1 MSSWRLLNLS
11 VHDAFANM
19 AIDEAILTA
28 RTENLASNTLRLYCW
43 RPSAV
48 SVGRFQSMTNEVYL
62 DNCRE
67 HGVDVVRRI
76 TGGGTVYHEADNEV
90 TYSIIADK
98 RELGTEDLAAI
109 YAKIYS
115 GLARA
120 ISLMGAS
127 ADFNEGNAK
136 TCPNL
141 TVEGRKVSG
150 SAQSHR
156 KGVVLQHG
164 TLLLDV
170 DLDKMFAFI
179 RVPWAETRAQVVNI
193 APRKITSLGE
203 LLGRRVAAE
212 EAGQALVQGFRE
224 ALDAELMQQEL
235 TEYERKL
242 TDRLLKEKYTTDDWN
257 LLGKTAGE

>member
-1 MSSWRLLNLS
+1 MSGWRLLNLS
-11 VHDAFANM
+11 VHDAFTNM

-28 RTENLASNTLRLYCW
+28 RTESLVPNTIRLYCW
-43 RPSAV
+43 QPSAV
-48 SVGRFQSMTNEVYL
+48 SIGRFQTTANEVHL

-67 HGVDVVRRI
+67 RGVAIVRRI
-76 TGGGTVYHEADNEV
+76 TGGGTVYHEEDNEV
-90 TYSIIADK
+90 TYSIIAGK
-98 RELGTEDLAAI
+98 REFGTEDLAAI
-109 YAKIYS
+109 YAKIYG

-141 TVEGRKVSG
+141 TVEGRKISG

-170 DLDKMFAFI
+170 DLDRMFAFI
-179 RVPWAETRAQVVNI
+179 RVPWAQTRTQVVNI
-193 APRKITSLGE
+193 ARRKITSLGE
-203 LLGRRVAAE
+203 LLGRRITVD

-224 ALDAELMQQEL
+224 VLDAELMQQEL

-242 TDRLLKEKYTTDDWN
+242 TGRLLKEKYITDDWN
-257 LLGKTAGE
+257 LFGRTAEE